1 MKTDLFKN
9 EIMPIRDK
17 LFMTAYR
24 MLEDRDDAEDAV
36 QETLIR
42 LWNLR
47 DNLEKYNSLT
57 ALAITVIKNH
67 CIDKIRLRDR
77 NEPIEDELYRR
88 AGPDNPYLQLE
99 RKNSEEVLKAIIEG
113 LPALQKAIIKMKD
126 IEEYE
131 LSEIA
136 EITGTNIEAVR
147 VNLSRARKKVREEY
161 IRITT

>member
-1 MKTDLFKN
+1 MV
-9 EIMPIRDK
+9 R
-17 LFMTAYR
+17 
-24 MLEDRDDAEDAV
+24 
-36 QETLIR
+36 
-42 LWNLR
+42 NLG
-47 DNLEKYNSLT
+47 S
-57 ALAITVIKNH
+57 IIKNH

-136 EITGTNIEAVR
+136 EITGTNVEAVR

>member
-1 MKTDLFKN
+1 
-9 EIMPIRDK
+9 
-17 LFMTAYR
+17 MTAYR

-136 EITGTNIEAVR
+136 EITGTNVEAVR

>member
-136 EITGTNIEAVR
+136 EITGTNVEAVR

>member
-1 MKTDLFKN
+1 
-9 EIMPIRDK
+9 
-17 LFMTAYR
+17 MTAYR

-161 IRITT
+161 IRITK

>member
-1 MKTDLFKN
+1 MNTDLFKN

-17 LFMTAYR
+17 LFKTAYR

-161 IRITT
+161 IRITK

>member
-1 MKTDLFKN
+1 
-9 EIMPIRDK
+9 MPIRDK

-136 EITGTNIEAVR
+136 EITGTNVEAVR

-161 IRITT
+161 LRLTT

>member
-1 MKTDLFKN
+1 
-9 EIMPIRDK
+9 MPIRDK
-17 LFMTAYR
+17 LFKTAYR